1 MQQANEFLFKLCS
14 GRHALIGPHKPSY
27 FSRGLTSHRPTK
39 TAIEIRYLLI
49 RLLSSSCP
57 VRSSSMIQPIVY
69 ILQQFNASQY
79 FSFWLPALALMILDF
94 HQSLANTR
102 LSHTWKSFTHVQYI
116 RPRIYSTRSRCF
128 SIVLNLNNLIC
139 NQDLGCLYSFKNIFN
154 TCILF

>member
-57 VRSSSMIQPIVY
+57 VRSSSIIQPIVY

-79 FSFWLPALALMILDF
+79 FSLWLPALALMILDSGADTGGPPPPSP
-94 HQSLANTR
+94 QKKKKREREIEKRKERKWRGNM
-102 LSHTWKSFTHVQYI
+102 
-116 RPRIYSTRSRCF
+116 
-128 SIVLNLNNLIC
+128 
-139 NQDLGCLYSFKNIFN
+139 
-154 TCILF
+154 